1 MLETQKRDYF
11 FWAIL
16 TTTYEM
22 DRTKKLSFLYI
33 ADSIVYAL
41 YYFHAFFAI

>member
-1 MLETQKRDYF
+1 MLETQIEIIF
-11 FWAIL
+11 FGAIL